1 MPALDNL
8 KLLKK
13 DMQDKGW
20 IISSFCF
27 DYENRGYIALVIL
40 YQPNEPKHEYGLLK
54 IDFLREENM
63 DQHLLVEAN
72 VKGLLGNARE
82 IREFFGI
89 EYGDD
94 IGDRLKAFYKH
105 LGGFVPVE
113 IPANITEIQREAMVV
128 SLSHYDKEDANRIYC
143 YKVRRNPKREDGTNG
158 QRSSFNDNKTRLLR
172 PRLYEK
178 LKDDPSISFCYSDD
192 PTMEKSDEEIISN
205 LSSKP

>member
-8 KLLKK
+8 KPLKK

-20 IISSFCF
+20 VISSFCF

-54 IDFLREENM
+54 IDFLRKENM

-72 VKGLLGNARE
+72 SAGLLGNARE

-89 EYGDD
+89 GYGDD
-94 IGDRLKAFYKH
+94 IGDRLNAFYRY

-113 IPANITEIQREAMVV
+113 VPANITGIQREAMVV
-128 SLSHYDKEDANRIYC
+128 SLSHYDKEDANKIYC

-158 QRSSFNDNKTRLLR
+158 QRSSFNDNKTKLLR

-178 LKDDPSISFCYSDD
+178 LKDDPSISFCYSDN
-192 PTMEKSDEEIISN
+192 PTMEKRDEEIISN
-205 LSSKP
+205 LPSKS

>member
-20 IISSFCF
+20 VISSFCF

-40 YQPNEPKHEYGLLK
+40 YQPNEPRHEYGLLK

-63 DQHLLVEAN
+63 DQHLPVEAN
-72 VKGLLGNARE
+72 VGGLLGNVRE

-94 IGDRLKAFYKH
+94 IGDKLKAFYKH
-105 LGGFVPVE
+105 LGEFVPIEVSKD
-113 IPANITEIQREAMVV
+113 ITKVQNDAMVA
-128 SLSHYDKEDANRIYC
+128 SLSHYDAEDANKKYC

>member
-8 KLLKK
+8 KPLKK

-82 IREFFGI
+82 IRECFGI

-94 IGDRLKAFYKH
+94 IGDRLNAFYRY

-113 IPANITEIQREAMVV
+113 VSAKITGIQREAMVV
-128 SLSHYDKEDANRIYC
+128 SLSHYDAEDANRIYC

>member
-8 KLLKK
+8 KPLKK

-94 IGDRLKAFYKH
+94 IGDRLNAFYRY

-113 IPANITEIQREAMVV
+113 VSAKITGIQREAMVV
-128 SLSHYDKEDANRIYC
+128 SLSHYDAEDANRIYC